1 MPVFLSHRKAD
12 KASALKIYAYLES
25 NKIKCYIDEFDEAL
39 QRSKNITD
47 VIMSRISGC
56 SHLMAIMSYNTSGS
70 WWVPFEVGVA
80 SEADRRICSYKIDSV
95 SLPEYLD
102 IWPIMTTPEH
112 LAEFVKLYN
121 NDSSVLLEKSESFR
135 AAYASVKSSGDFHRM
150 LKSATGQR

>member
-12 KASALKIYAYLES
+12 KVSALKIYAYLEA

-47 VIMSRISGC
+47 VIMSRISSC

-80 SEADRRICSYKIDSV
+80 SEADRRICSYKIDGV

-102 IWPIMTTPEH
+102 IWPIMTKPEH
-112 LAEFVKLYN
+112 LAEFVRLYN

-135 AAYASVKSSGDFHRM
+135 AAYASVQSSGDFHRM

>member
-12 KASALKIYAYLES
+12 KASALKIYAYLEA
-25 NKIKCYIDEFDEAL
+25 NKINCYIDEVDEAL

-47 VIMSRISGC
+47 VIMSRISAC
-56 SHLMAIMSYNTSGS
+56 SHLIAIMSYNTSGS

-95 SLPEYLD
+95 NLPEYLD
-102 IWPIMTTPEH
+102 IWPIMTRPEH
-112 LAEFVKLYN
+112 LAEYVRLYN
-121 NDSSVLLEKSESFR
+121 NDRSVILEKSESSR
-135 AAYASVKSSGDFHRM
+135 AAYASVQSSGDFHRM